1 MNKVVLSGIIIVIII
16 GIVSVLYTSTLVENA
31 NEGIESMP
39 KSPEEASEKESTPQG
54 RNLSIEFDEKIGLS
68 AP

>member
-1 MNKVVLSGIIIVIII
+1 MNKVILSGIIIVIII
-16 GIVSVLYTSTLVENA
+16 GIVSVLYTSTFLVESK
-31 NEGIESMP
+31 GIESTP
-39 KSPEEASEKESTPQG
+39 KSSEEATKSESQPQG

>member
-1 MNKVVLSGIIIVIII
+1 MNKVVFCGIIIVIII
-16 GIVSVLYTSTLVENA
+16 GIVSVLYTIVNT